1 MHEQFVGTRAVD
13 PKNQFDVKRLEV
25 YLEKHIEGF
34 KGPISLEQFS
44 GGQSNP
50 TFLLKASNGQYVLR
64 RKPPGK
70 LLPSAQ
76 RTPSEASRKVTTVRA
91 CG

>member
-13 PKNQFDVKRLEV
+13 PKNQFDVKRLES

-34 KGPISLEQFS
+34 KGTISLEQFS

-50 TFLLKASNGQYVLR
+50 TFLLTTSNCQ
-64 RKPPGK
+64 
-70 LLPSAQ
+70 
-76 RTPSEASRKVTTVRA
+76 
-91 CG
+91 